1 MKTSTWIKLILGLG
15 TMLFVAVGTYV
26 VFTRLDDQ
34 MISYLVGGLF
44 VLVTFV
50 VVGVLLVGKDLV
62 QAYIIRR
69 TIAEDDLGDMKQ
81 MVFLLR
87 MMGGLRQPNVNVRLP
102 EGQQSP
108 QQFILPGNWGNAP
121 QQGQPTDA
129 FDGQYEDTT
138 IDLE

>member
-15 TMLFVAVGTYV
+15 TMVFVAVGTYV

-50 VVGVLLVGKDLV
+50 VVGALLVGKDLV

-69 TIAEDDLGDMKQ
+69 TIAEDDMSDIKQ
-81 MVFLLR
+81 MAFIMR
-87 MMGGLRQPNVNVRLP
+87 MMGGLQRPNVNVRLP
-102 EGQQSP
+102 EGQQTP
-108 QQFILPGNWGNAP
+108 QQFILPGNWGNAQ
-121 QQGQPTDA
+121 QQGQPADT

>member
-102 EGQQSP
+102 EGQQTP
-108 QQFILPGNWGNAP
+108 QQFILPGNWGNAQ
-121 QQGQPTDA
+121 QQGQAADA
-129 FDGQYEDTT
+129 YDGQFEDTT